1 MENEETLY
9 SDFMEAFGDD
19 ADYHTDD
26 DGKETV
32 DENTTDTEDTWQD
45 DEGDDGSDD
54 LDNGGDGDG
63 DETPNQEEN
72 PAKEQAP
79 AGELFTLKVNK
90 EERQVS
96 RDEVIS
102 LAQKGA
108 DYDRVKEQLTQS
120 KAALQEAQ
128 ASAAG
133 NQAAYDA
140 LKELAEASGVDMPTM
155 IDNLKRSL
163 LKSQGL
169 SDDAITERLA
179 RQKLETENA
188 ALKKAQ
194 EESKPAQESAQ
205 ERAQR
210 ELADFRKKYPDV
222 ELTKELVQS
231 LTPDVQSGMSFT
243 EAYQKHQQTAAE
255 QEIARLK
262 QELEAEKQNKSNRAR
277 SLGSQKDSGGRKQ
290 KSEFEEFENAL
301 FG

>member
-9 SDFMEAFGDD
+9 SEFMEAFGDD

-26 DGKETV
+26 DGEETV
-32 DENTTDTEDTWQD
+32 DQDTTGTEDTRQD
-45 DEGDDGSDD
+45 DESDDGSDD
-54 LDNGGDGDG
+54 PDDGEDGDG
-63 DETPNQEEN
+63 DETPDQEEN
-72 PAKEQAP
+72 PGKEQAP
-79 AGELFTLKVNK
+79 AQELFTLKVNK
-90 EERQVS
+90 EERQVN

-120 KAALQEAQ
+120 RAALQEAQ

-133 NQAAYDA
+133 HQAAYDA
-140 LKELAEASGVDMPTM
+140 VKELAEASGVDMPTM

-169 SDDAITERLA
+169 SDDAITERLE

-194 EESKPAQESAQ
+194 EETKAAQETAQ
-205 ERAQR
+205 ARAQR

-222 ELTKELVQS
+222 ELTKDLVQS
-231 LTPDVQSGMSFT
+231 LTPDVQAGMSFT
-243 EAYQKHQQTAAE
+243 EAYQKQQQTVKD

-262 QELEAEKQNKSNRAR
+262 QELEAERQNKANRAR

-290 KSEFEEFENAL
+290 KSEFEDFEKAL